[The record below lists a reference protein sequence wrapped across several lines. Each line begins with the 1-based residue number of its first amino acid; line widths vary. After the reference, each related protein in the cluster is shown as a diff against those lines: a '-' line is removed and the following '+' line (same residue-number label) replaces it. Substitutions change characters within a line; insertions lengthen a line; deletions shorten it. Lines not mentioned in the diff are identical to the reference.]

1 MIKSKTLILIGITA
15 LLTVSLA
22 LPVQAGNR
30 HGHGHD
36 KSPRYSNSEGH
47 RGHYNRL
54 HQHEKHRHHRKHD
67 HHYYRDHHYYPGRH
81 YYRDNYYYYGQGFP
95 EGLILGGAL
104 GYIIGQEYN

>member
-30 HGHGHD
+30 HGHD